1 MSPNSNKQHAN
12 RNAQVTQSHIN
23 KAWIRRHGI
32 EGIVIAFVLL
42 MSLSVFGCGRRTV
55 NPNDKD
61 VLTAYALG
69 KDAYDFDYDI
79 NTFRLKYGG
88 KNLKVKGTVFEKMSG
103 ELSIHSQG
111 FAVYCHPSDFSDYE
125 PYDEGDRVI
134 IEGYGTAKNNAIS
147 FDLHLNRCKVHPI
160 KYETPELTINISDL
174 SKIQADNLRQFEN
187 KYMGRYLKIRGSVYE
202 MKILP
207 NGAYAI
213 LKNDDGYLLKCS
225 IDKSIAH
232 NYSAGDSVEVE
243 GEIVLMDESRA
254 TIYGC
259 KINKS
264 NSQPMQQAT
273 DVQKNIDH
281 PIQSATD
288 VQKVTDQPVDNDLTQ
303 MIEKQRAELK
313 RKNLYVWDD
322 DFVPNAKVDEQVV
335 PFLAASNYIM
345 KVVDKSIYDSKDN
358 KVGFQQLCESLF
370 FWYPECYYLS
380 LKLLA
385 VFDASSKRGPM
396 FGELAQSLTTGVM
409 TCSHVLKFSKEN
421 GLEQVEKERLH
432 DIKNM
437 FCALVN
443 PFDSTTDTQSDS
455 NIQKDS
461 NKGKRCNVQ
470 TISNEKRIPKW
481 SIEIID
487 SSIVASMLKDAEKSH
502 LPFLKINASDD
513 LEQKLVAYINK
524 NPTRINPNSQEAF
537 TCRIGNDNKTA
548 SGIGVQHVLCDDSD
562 VSVSFLNLVSP
573 VDKKARIYKVKTFDH
588 LFEDSPVVEKIEE
601 SVINGERGVYVA
613 VKYEDFSDGT
623 GTEYIETNFV
633 NYLFLGDKLRYLT
646 DWNAFHIEEHH
657 HYDDDGALEYSCNA
671 KATVLRL
678 EGSEAKYREHS
689 FSIQ

>member
-32 EGIVIAFVLL
+32 EGLVIAFVLL
-42 MSLSVFGCGRRTV
+42 MSLSVLGCGRRTV

-125 PYDEGDRVI
+125 PYNEGDRVI

-160 KYETPELTINISDL
+160 KYETSELTINISDL

-232 NYSAGDSVEVE
+232 NYSTGDSVEVE

-273 DVQKNIDH
+273 ER
-281 PIQSATD
+281 PTQSATD
-288 VQKVTDQPVDNDLTQ
+288 VQKITDQPVDNAPTQ
-303 MIEKQRAELK
+303 MIEKQKAELK
-313 RKNLYVWDD
+313 RENLYDLND
-322 DFVPNAKVDEQVV
+322 GFVPNAKVEEQV
-335 PFLAASNYIM
+335 AIN
-345 KVVDKSIYDSKDN
+345 
-358 KVGFQQLCESLF
+358 
-370 FWYPECYYLS
+370 
-380 LKLLA
+380 
-385 VFDASSKRGPM
+385 
-396 FGELAQSLTTGVM
+396 
-409 TCSHVLKFSKEN
+409 
-421 GLEQVEKERLH
+421 
-432 DIKNM
+432 
-437 FCALVN
+437 
-443 PFDSTTDTQSDS
+443 
-455 NIQKDS
+455 QKDS

-537 TCRIGNDNKTA
+537 TCRIGNNNKTA

-623 GTEYIETNFV
+623 GTEYIETDFV

>member
-23 KAWIRRHGI
+23 KAWIRRHSI
-32 EGIVIAFVLL
+32 EGLVIAFVLL

-125 PYDEGDRVI
+125 PYNEGDRVI

-160 KYETPELTINISDL
+160 KYETPELIINMSDL
-174 SKIQADNLRQFEN
+174 SKIQADNLKQFEN
-187 KYMGRYLKIRGSVYE
+187 KYMGKYLKIRGRVYE
-202 MKILP
+202 MEIFP

-273 DVQKNIDH
+273 ER
-281 PIQSATD
+281 PTQSATD
-288 VQKVTDQPVDNDLTQ
+288 VQKITDQPVDNAPTQ
-303 MIEKQRAELK
+303 MIEKQKAELK
-313 RKNLYVWDD
+313 RENLYDLND
-322 DFVPNAKVDEQVV
+322 GFVPNAKVEEQV
-335 PFLAASNYIM
+335 AIN
-345 KVVDKSIYDSKDN
+345 
-358 KVGFQQLCESLF
+358 
-370 FWYPECYYLS
+370 
-380 LKLLA
+380 
-385 VFDASSKRGPM
+385 
-396 FGELAQSLTTGVM
+396 
-409 TCSHVLKFSKEN
+409 
-421 GLEQVEKERLH
+421 
-432 DIKNM
+432 
-437 FCALVN
+437 
-443 PFDSTTDTQSDS
+443 
-455 NIQKDS
+455 QKDS

-481 SIEIID
+481 NIEIVD
-487 SSIVASMLKDAEKSH
+487 PSIVASMLKDAEKTH

-623 GTEYIETNFV
+623 GTEYIETDFV

>member
-32 EGIVIAFVLL
+32 EGLVIAFVLL

-125 PYDEGDRVI
+125 PYNEGDRVI

-160 KYETPELTINISDL
+160 KYETPELIINMSDL
-174 SKIQADNLRQFEN
+174 SKIQADNLKQFEN
-187 KYMGRYLKIRGSVYE
+187 KYMGKYLKIRGRVYE

-273 DVQKNIDH
+273 ER
-281 PIQSATD
+281 PTQSATD
-288 VQKVTDQPVDNDLTQ
+288 VQKITDQPVDNAPTQ
-303 MIEKQRAELK
+303 MIEKQKAELK
-313 RKNLYVWDD
+313 RENLYDLND
-322 DFVPNAKVDEQVV
+322 GFVPNAKVEEQV
-335 PFLAASNYIM
+335 AIN
-345 KVVDKSIYDSKDN
+345 
-358 KVGFQQLCESLF
+358 
-370 FWYPECYYLS
+370 
-380 LKLLA
+380 
-385 VFDASSKRGPM
+385 
-396 FGELAQSLTTGVM
+396 
-409 TCSHVLKFSKEN
+409 
-421 GLEQVEKERLH
+421 
-432 DIKNM
+432 
-437 FCALVN
+437 
-443 PFDSTTDTQSDS
+443 
-455 NIQKDS
+455 QKDS

-623 GTEYIETNFV
+623 GTEYIETDFV

>member
-1 MSPNSNKQHAN
+1 MSPNSNKLHAN
-12 RNAQVTQSHIN
+12 RSAQVTQSHIN

-32 EGIVIAFVLL
+32 EGLVIAFVLL

-61 VLTAYALG
+61 VLTAYSIG
-69 KDAYDFDYDI
+69 KDAEDLHYDI
-79 NTFRLKYGG
+79 NKFELKYGG
-88 KNLKVKGTVFEKMSG
+88 KKMKVKGTVALKESG
-103 ELSIHSQG
+103 ELWIYSNWFHVSCRPRDLSQY
-111 FAVYCHPSDFSDYE
+111 VT
-125 PYDEGDRVI
+125 YDRGDRVI
-134 IEGYGTAKNNAIS
+134 FEGYGHAVDDFVFFK
-147 FDLHLNRCKVHPI
+147 LHFNMCQVHPI
-160 KYETPELTINISDL
+160 KYETPELIISISDL
-174 SKIQADNLRQFEN
+174 SKIQSHNLEQFRN
-187 KYMGRYLKIRGSVYE
+187 KYMGKYLRIRGSVYE
-202 MKILP
+202 MEIFP
-207 NGAYAI
+207 NGADAI

-232 NYSAGDSVEVE
+232 NYSAGDYVEVE
-243 GEIVLMDESRA
+243 GEIVSMDENNARLGS
-254 TIYGC
+254 C

-264 NSQPMQQAT
+264 NPQSMQQAT
-273 DVQKNIDH
+273 DR
-281 PIQSATD
+281 PIQQATD
-288 VQKVTDQPVDNDLTQ
+288 VQKVTDQPVDNAPTQ
-303 MIEKQRAELK
+303 MIEKQKAELK
-313 RKNLYVWDD
+313 RENLDDLND
-322 DFVPNAKVDEQVV
+322 DFVPNAKEEEQV
-335 PFLAASNYIM
+335 AIN
-345 KVVDKSIYDSKDN
+345 
-358 KVGFQQLCESLF
+358 
-370 FWYPECYYLS
+370 
-380 LKLLA
+380 
-385 VFDASSKRGPM
+385 
-396 FGELAQSLTTGVM
+396 
-409 TCSHVLKFSKEN
+409 
-421 GLEQVEKERLH
+421 
-432 DIKNM
+432 
-437 FCALVN
+437 
-443 PFDSTTDTQSDS
+443 
-455 NIQKDS
+455 QKDS

-481 SIEIID
+481 NIEIVD
-487 SSIVASMLKDAEKSH
+487 PSIVASMLKDAEKTH

-524 NPTRINPNSQEAF
+524 NPTRLNPNSQEAF

-623 GTEYIETNFV
+623 GTEYIETDFV

>member
-1 MSPNSNKQHAN
+1 MVLSMKERKDCFMSPNSNKQHAN

-32 EGIVIAFVLL
+32 EGLVIAFVLL
-42 MSLSVFGCGRRTV
+42 MSLSVLGCGRRTV

-125 PYDEGDRVI
+125 PYNDGDRVI

-232 NYSAGDSVEVE
+232 NYSTGDSVEVE

-273 DVQKNIDH
+273 ER
-281 PIQSATD
+281 PTQSATD
-288 VQKVTDQPVDNDLTQ
+288 VQKITDQPVDNAPTQ
-303 MIEKQRAELK
+303 MIEKQKAELK
-313 RKNLYVWDD
+313 RENLYDLND
-322 DFVPNAKVDEQVV
+322 GFVPNAKVEEQV
-335 PFLAASNYIM
+335 AIN
-345 KVVDKSIYDSKDN
+345 
-358 KVGFQQLCESLF
+358 
-370 FWYPECYYLS
+370 
-380 LKLLA
+380 
-385 VFDASSKRGPM
+385 
-396 FGELAQSLTTGVM
+396 
-409 TCSHVLKFSKEN
+409 
-421 GLEQVEKERLH
+421 
-432 DIKNM
+432 
-437 FCALVN
+437 
-443 PFDSTTDTQSDS
+443 
-455 NIQKDS
+455 QKDS

-623 GTEYIETNFV
+623 GTEYIETDFV

>member
-32 EGIVIAFVLL
+32 EGLVIAFVLL

-125 PYDEGDRVI
+125 PYNEGDRVI

-232 NYSAGDSVEVE
+232 NYSTGDSVEVE

-273 DVQKNIDH
+273 ER
-281 PIQSATD
+281 PTQSATD
-288 VQKVTDQPVDNDLTQ
+288 VQKITDQPVDNAPTQ
-303 MIEKQRAELK
+303 MIEKQKAELK
-313 RKNLYVWDD
+313 REKLYDLND
-322 DFVPNAKVDEQVV
+322 GFVPNAKVEEQV
-335 PFLAASNYIM
+335 AIN
-345 KVVDKSIYDSKDN
+345 
-358 KVGFQQLCESLF
+358 
-370 FWYPECYYLS
+370 
-380 LKLLA
+380 
-385 VFDASSKRGPM
+385 
-396 FGELAQSLTTGVM
+396 
-409 TCSHVLKFSKEN
+409 
-421 GLEQVEKERLH
+421 
-432 DIKNM
+432 
-437 FCALVN
+437 
-443 PFDSTTDTQSDS
+443 
-455 NIQKDS
+455 QKDS

-623 GTEYIETNFV
+623 GTEYIETDFV

>member
-32 EGIVIAFVLL
+32 EGLVIAFVLL
-42 MSLSVFGCGRRTV
+42 MSLSVLGCGRRTV

-125 PYDEGDRVI
+125 PYNEGDRVI

-273 DVQKNIDH
+273 ER
-281 PIQSATD
+281 PTQSATD
-288 VQKVTDQPVDNDLTQ
+288 VQKITDQPVDNAPTQ
-303 MIEKQRAELK
+303 MIEKQKTELK
-313 RKNLYVWDD
+313 RENLYVWDD
-322 DFVPNAKVDEQVV
+322 DFVPNAKVEEQV
-335 PFLAASNYIM
+335 AN
-345 KVVDKSIYDSKDN
+345 N
-358 KVGFQQLCESLF
+358 
-370 FWYPECYYLS
+370 
-380 LKLLA
+380 
-385 VFDASSKRGPM
+385 
-396 FGELAQSLTTGVM
+396 
-409 TCSHVLKFSKEN
+409 
-421 GLEQVEKERLH
+421 
-432 DIKNM
+432 
-437 FCALVN
+437 
-443 PFDSTTDTQSDS
+443 
-455 NIQKDS
+455 QKDS

-623 GTEYIETNFV
+623 GTEYIETDFV

>member
-1 MSPNSNKQHAN
+1 MSPTSNKQHAN

-32 EGIVIAFVLL
+32 EGLVIAFVLL
-42 MSLSVFGCGRRTV
+42 MSLSVLGCGRRTV

-125 PYDEGDRVI
+125 PYNEGDRVI

-187 KYMGRYLKIRGSVYE
+187 KYMGKYLTIRGSVYE
-202 MKILP
+202 MEIFP

-273 DVQKNIDH
+273 ER
-281 PIQSATD
+281 PTQSATD
-288 VQKVTDQPVDNDLTQ
+288 VQKITDQPVDNAPTQ
-303 MIEKQRAELK
+303 MIEKQKAELK
-313 RKNLYVWDD
+313 RENLYDLND
-322 DFVPNAKVDEQVV
+322 GFVPNAKVEEQV
-335 PFLAASNYIM
+335 AIN
-345 KVVDKSIYDSKDN
+345 
-358 KVGFQQLCESLF
+358 
-370 FWYPECYYLS
+370 
-380 LKLLA
+380 
-385 VFDASSKRGPM
+385 
-396 FGELAQSLTTGVM
+396 
-409 TCSHVLKFSKEN
+409 
-421 GLEQVEKERLH
+421 
-432 DIKNM
+432 
-437 FCALVN
+437 
-443 PFDSTTDTQSDS
+443 
-455 NIQKDS
+455 QKDS

-481 SIEIID
+481 NIEIVD
-487 SSIVASMLKDAEKSH
+487 PSIVASMLKDAEKTH

-524 NPTRINPNSQEAF
+524 NPTRLNPNSQEAF

-623 GTEYIETNFV
+623 GTEYIETDFV

>member
-32 EGIVIAFVLL
+32 EGLVIAFVLL

-125 PYDEGDRVI
+125 PYNEGDRVI

-232 NYSAGDSVEVE
+232 NYSTGDSVEVE

-273 DVQKNIDH
+273 ER
-281 PIQSATD
+281 PTQSATD
-288 VQKVTDQPVDNDLTQ
+288 VQKITDQPVDNAPTQ
-303 MIEKQRAELK
+303 MIEKQKAELK
-313 RKNLYVWDD
+313 RENLYDLND
-322 DFVPNAKVDEQVV
+322 GFVPNAKVEEQV
-335 PFLAASNYIM
+335 AN
-345 KVVDKSIYDSKDN
+345 N
-358 KVGFQQLCESLF
+358 
-370 FWYPECYYLS
+370 
-380 LKLLA
+380 
-385 VFDASSKRGPM
+385 
-396 FGELAQSLTTGVM
+396 
-409 TCSHVLKFSKEN
+409 
-421 GLEQVEKERLH
+421 
-432 DIKNM
+432 
-437 FCALVN
+437 
-443 PFDSTTDTQSDS
+443 
-455 NIQKDS
+455 QKDS

-623 GTEYIETNFV
+623 GTEYIETDFV

>member
-32 EGIVIAFVLL
+32 EGLVIAFVLL
-42 MSLSVFGCGRRTV
+42 MSLSVLGCGRRTV

-125 PYDEGDRVI
+125 PYNEGDRVI

-202 MKILP
+202 MEIFP

-273 DVQKNIDH
+273 ER
-281 PIQSATD
+281 PTQSATD
-288 VQKVTDQPVDNDLTQ
+288 VQKITDQPVDNAPTQ
-303 MIEKQRAELK
+303 MIEKQKAELK
-313 RKNLYVWDD
+313 RENLYDLND
-322 DFVPNAKVDEQVV
+322 GFVPNAKVEEQV
-335 PFLAASNYIM
+335 AN
-345 KVVDKSIYDSKDN
+345 N
-358 KVGFQQLCESLF
+358 
-370 FWYPECYYLS
+370 
-380 LKLLA
+380 
-385 VFDASSKRGPM
+385 
-396 FGELAQSLTTGVM
+396 
-409 TCSHVLKFSKEN
+409 
-421 GLEQVEKERLH
+421 
-432 DIKNM
+432 
-437 FCALVN
+437 
-443 PFDSTTDTQSDS
+443 
-455 NIQKDS
+455 QKDS

-487 SSIVASMLKDAEKSH
+487 SSIVASMLKDAEKTH

-623 GTEYIETNFV
+623 GTEYIETDFV

>member
-1 MSPNSNKQHAN
+1 MVLSMKERKDCFMSPNSNKQHAN

-32 EGIVIAFVLL
+32 EGLVIAFVLL
-42 MSLSVFGCGRRTV
+42 MSLSVLGCGRRTV

-69 KDAYDFDYDI
+69 KDAYDFDYGI

-125 PYDEGDRVI
+125 PYNEGDRVI

-273 DVQKNIDH
+273 ER
-281 PIQSATD
+281 PTQSATD
-288 VQKVTDQPVDNDLTQ
+288 VQKITDQPVDNAPTQ
-303 MIEKQRAELK
+303 MIEKQKAELK
-313 RKNLYVWDD
+313 RENLYDLND
-322 DFVPNAKVDEQVV
+322 GFVPNAKVEEQV
-335 PFLAASNYIM
+335 AIN
-345 KVVDKSIYDSKDN
+345 
-358 KVGFQQLCESLF
+358 
-370 FWYPECYYLS
+370 
-380 LKLLA
+380 
-385 VFDASSKRGPM
+385 
-396 FGELAQSLTTGVM
+396 
-409 TCSHVLKFSKEN
+409 
-421 GLEQVEKERLH
+421 
-432 DIKNM
+432 
-437 FCALVN
+437 
-443 PFDSTTDTQSDS
+443 
-455 NIQKDS
+455 QKDS

-623 GTEYIETNFV
+623 GTEYIETDFV

>member
-32 EGIVIAFVLL
+32 EGLVIAFVLL
-42 MSLSVFGCGRRTV
+42 MSLSVLGCGRRTV

-125 PYDEGDRVI
+125 PYNEGDRVI

-232 NYSAGDSVEVE
+232 NYSTGDSVEVE

-273 DVQKNIDH
+273 ER
-281 PIQSATD
+281 PTQSATD
-288 VQKVTDQPVDNDLTQ
+288 VQKITDQPVDNAPTQ
-303 MIEKQRAELK
+303 MIEKQKAELK
-313 RKNLYVWDD
+313 RENLYDLND
-322 DFVPNAKVDEQVV
+322 GFVPNAKVEEQV
-335 PFLAASNYIM
+335 AIN
-345 KVVDKSIYDSKDN
+345 
-358 KVGFQQLCESLF
+358 
-370 FWYPECYYLS
+370 
-380 LKLLA
+380 
-385 VFDASSKRGPM
+385 
-396 FGELAQSLTTGVM
+396 
-409 TCSHVLKFSKEN
+409 
-421 GLEQVEKERLH
+421 
-432 DIKNM
+432 
-437 FCALVN
+437 
-443 PFDSTTDTQSDS
+443 
-455 NIQKDS
+455 QKDS

>member
-125 PYDEGDRVI
+125 PYNEGDRVI

-243 GEIVLMDESRA
+243 GEIVIMDESRA

-273 DVQKNIDH
+273 ER
-281 PIQSATD
+281 PTQSATD
-288 VQKVTDQPVDNDLTQ
+288 VQKITDQPVDNAPTQ
-303 MIEKQRAELK
+303 MIEKQKAELK
-313 RKNLYVWDD
+313 RENLYDLND
-322 DFVPNAKVDEQVV
+322 GFVPNAKVEEQV
-335 PFLAASNYIM
+335 AIN
-345 KVVDKSIYDSKDN
+345 
-358 KVGFQQLCESLF
+358 
-370 FWYPECYYLS
+370 
-380 LKLLA
+380 
-385 VFDASSKRGPM
+385 
-396 FGELAQSLTTGVM
+396 
-409 TCSHVLKFSKEN
+409 
-421 GLEQVEKERLH
+421 
-432 DIKNM
+432 
-437 FCALVN
+437 
-443 PFDSTTDTQSDS
+443 
-455 NIQKDS
+455 QKDS

-513 LEQKLVAYINK
+513 LEQKIVAYINK

-623 GTEYIETNFV
+623 GTEYIETDFV

>member
-1 MSPNSNKQHAN
+1 MSPTSNKQHAN

-32 EGIVIAFVLL
+32 EGLVIAFVLL

-125 PYDEGDRVI
+125 PYNEGDRVI

-273 DVQKNIDH
+273 ER
-281 PIQSATD
+281 PTQSATD
-288 VQKVTDQPVDNDLTQ
+288 VQKITDQPVDNAPTQ
-303 MIEKQRAELK
+303 MIEKQKAELK
-313 RKNLYVWDD
+313 RENLYDLND
-322 DFVPNAKVDEQVV
+322 GFVPNAKVEEQV
-335 PFLAASNYIM
+335 AIN
-345 KVVDKSIYDSKDN
+345 
-358 KVGFQQLCESLF
+358 
-370 FWYPECYYLS
+370 
-380 LKLLA
+380 
-385 VFDASSKRGPM
+385 
-396 FGELAQSLTTGVM
+396 
-409 TCSHVLKFSKEN
+409 
-421 GLEQVEKERLH
+421 
-432 DIKNM
+432 
-437 FCALVN
+437 
-443 PFDSTTDTQSDS
+443 
-455 NIQKDS
+455 QKDS

-623 GTEYIETNFV
+623 GTEYIETDFV

>member
-32 EGIVIAFVLL
+32 EGLVIAFVLL
-42 MSLSVFGCGRRTV
+42 ISLSVFGCGRRTV

-125 PYDEGDRVI
+125 PYNEGDRVI

-273 DVQKNIDH
+273 ER
-281 PIQSATD
+281 PTQSATD
-288 VQKVTDQPVDNDLTQ
+288 VQKITDQPVDNAPTQ
-303 MIEKQRAELK
+303 MIEKQKAELK
-313 RKNLYVWDD
+313 RENLYDLND
-322 DFVPNAKVDEQVV
+322 GFVPNAKVEEQV
-335 PFLAASNYIM
+335 AN
-345 KVVDKSIYDSKDN
+345 N
-358 KVGFQQLCESLF
+358 
-370 FWYPECYYLS
+370 
-380 LKLLA
+380 
-385 VFDASSKRGPM
+385 
-396 FGELAQSLTTGVM
+396 
-409 TCSHVLKFSKEN
+409 
-421 GLEQVEKERLH
+421 
-432 DIKNM
+432 
-437 FCALVN
+437 
-443 PFDSTTDTQSDS
+443 
-455 NIQKDS
+455 QKDS

-623 GTEYIETNFV
+623 GTEYIETDFV

-657 HYDDDGALEYSCNA
+657 HYDDDGVLEYSCNT

>member
-32 EGIVIAFVLL
+32 EGLVIAFVLL
-42 MSLSVFGCGRRTV
+42 MSLSVLGCGRRTV

-125 PYDEGDRVI
+125 PYNEGNRVI
-134 IEGYGTAKNNAIS
+134 FEGYGTAKNNAIS

-273 DVQKNIDH
+273 ER
-281 PIQSATD
+281 PTQSATD
-288 VQKVTDQPVDNDLTQ
+288 VQKITDQPVDNAPTQ
-303 MIEKQRAELK
+303 MIEKQKAELK
-313 RKNLYVWDD
+313 REKLYDLND
-322 DFVPNAKVDEQVV
+322 GFVPNAKVEEQV
-335 PFLAASNYIM
+335 AIN
-345 KVVDKSIYDSKDN
+345 
-358 KVGFQQLCESLF
+358 
-370 FWYPECYYLS
+370 
-380 LKLLA
+380 
-385 VFDASSKRGPM
+385 
-396 FGELAQSLTTGVM
+396 
-409 TCSHVLKFSKEN
+409 
-421 GLEQVEKERLH
+421 
-432 DIKNM
+432 
-437 FCALVN
+437 
-443 PFDSTTDTQSDS
+443 
-455 NIQKDS
+455 QKDS

>member
-1 MSPNSNKQHAN
+1 MSPNSNKLHAN
-12 RNAQVTQSHIN
+12 CNAQVTQSHIN

-32 EGIVIAFVLL
+32 EGLVIAFVLL
-42 MSLSVFGCGRRTV
+42 MSLSVLGCGRRTV
-55 NPNDKD
+55 NPNDKE

-125 PYDEGDRVI
+125 PYNEGDRVI

-232 NYSAGDSVEVE
+232 NYSTGDSVEVE

-273 DVQKNIDH
+273 ER
-281 PIQSATD
+281 PTQSATD
-288 VQKVTDQPVDNDLTQ
+288 VQKITDQPVDNAPTQ
-303 MIEKQRAELK
+303 MIEKQKAELK
-313 RKNLYVWDD
+313 RENLYDLND
-322 DFVPNAKVDEQVV
+322 GFVPNAKVEEQV
-335 PFLAASNYIM
+335 AN
-345 KVVDKSIYDSKDN
+345 N
-358 KVGFQQLCESLF
+358 
-370 FWYPECYYLS
+370 
-380 LKLLA
+380 
-385 VFDASSKRGPM
+385 
-396 FGELAQSLTTGVM
+396 
-409 TCSHVLKFSKEN
+409 
-421 GLEQVEKERLH
+421 
-432 DIKNM
+432 
-437 FCALVN
+437 
-443 PFDSTTDTQSDS
+443 
-455 NIQKDS
+455 QKDS

-623 GTEYIETNFV
+623 GTEYIETDFV

>member
-1 MSPNSNKQHAN
+1 MVLSMKERKDCFMSPNSNKQHAN

-32 EGIVIAFVLL
+32 EGLVIAFVLL
-42 MSLSVFGCGRRTV
+42 MSLSVLGCGRRTV

-125 PYDEGDRVI
+125 PYNEGDRVI

-273 DVQKNIDH
+273 ER
-281 PIQSATD
+281 PTQSATD
-288 VQKVTDQPVDNDLTQ
+288 VQKITDQPVDNAPTQ
-303 MIEKQRAELK
+303 MIEKQKAELK
-313 RKNLYVWDD
+313 RENLYDLND
-322 DFVPNAKVDEQVV
+322 GFVPNAKVEEQV
-335 PFLAASNYIM
+335 AIN
-345 KVVDKSIYDSKDN
+345 
-358 KVGFQQLCESLF
+358 
-370 FWYPECYYLS
+370 
-380 LKLLA
+380 
-385 VFDASSKRGPM
+385 
-396 FGELAQSLTTGVM
+396 
-409 TCSHVLKFSKEN
+409 
-421 GLEQVEKERLH
+421 
-432 DIKNM
+432 
-437 FCALVN
+437 
-443 PFDSTTDTQSDS
+443 
-455 NIQKDS
+455 QKDS

-623 GTEYIETNFV
+623 GTEYIETDFV

>member
-1 MSPNSNKQHAN
+1 MSPTSNKQHAN
-12 RNAQVTQSHIN
+12 RSAQVTQSHIN

-32 EGIVIAFVLL
+32 EGLVIAFVLL
-42 MSLSVFGCGRRTV
+42 MSLSVLGCGRRTV

-125 PYDEGDRVI
+125 PYNEGDRVI

-232 NYSAGDSVEVE
+232 NYSTGDSVEVE

-273 DVQKNIDH
+273 ER
-281 PIQSATD
+281 PTQSATD
-288 VQKVTDQPVDNDLTQ
+288 VQKITDQPVDNAPTQ
-303 MIEKQRAELK
+303 MIEKQKAELK
-313 RKNLYVWDD
+313 RENLYDLND
-322 DFVPNAKVDEQVV
+322 GFVPNAKVEEQV
-335 PFLAASNYIM
+335 AIN
-345 KVVDKSIYDSKDN
+345 
-358 KVGFQQLCESLF
+358 
-370 FWYPECYYLS
+370 
-380 LKLLA
+380 
-385 VFDASSKRGPM
+385 
-396 FGELAQSLTTGVM
+396 
-409 TCSHVLKFSKEN
+409 
-421 GLEQVEKERLH
+421 
-432 DIKNM
+432 
-437 FCALVN
+437 
-443 PFDSTTDTQSDS
+443 
-455 NIQKDS
+455 QKDS

-623 GTEYIETNFV
+623 GTEYIETDFV

>member
-32 EGIVIAFVLL
+32 EGLVIAFVLL
-42 MSLSVFGCGRRTV
+42 MSLSVLGCGRRTV

-125 PYDEGDRVI
+125 PYNEGDRVI

-273 DVQKNIDH
+273 ER
-281 PIQSATD
+281 PTQSATD
-288 VQKVTDQPVDNDLTQ
+288 VQKITDQPVDNAPTQ
-303 MIEKQRAELK
+303 MIEKQKTELK
-313 RKNLYVWDD
+313 REKLYDLND
-322 DFVPNAKVDEQVV
+322 GFVPNAKVEEQV
-335 PFLAASNYIM
+335 AIN
-345 KVVDKSIYDSKDN
+345 
-358 KVGFQQLCESLF
+358 
-370 FWYPECYYLS
+370 
-380 LKLLA
+380 
-385 VFDASSKRGPM
+385 
-396 FGELAQSLTTGVM
+396 
-409 TCSHVLKFSKEN
+409 
-421 GLEQVEKERLH
+421 
-432 DIKNM
+432 
-437 FCALVN
+437 
-443 PFDSTTDTQSDS
+443 
-455 NIQKDS
+455 QKDS

-601 SVINGERGVYVA
+601 SVINGARGVYVA

-623 GTEYIETNFV
+623 GTEYIETDFV

>member
-32 EGIVIAFVLL
+32 EGLVIAFVLL

-125 PYDEGDRVI
+125 PYNEGDRVI

-160 KYETPELTINISDL
+160 KYETPELIINMSDL

-202 MKILP
+202 MEIFP

-273 DVQKNIDH
+273 ER
-281 PIQSATD
+281 PTQSATD
-288 VQKVTDQPVDNDLTQ
+288 VQKITDQPVDNAPTQ
-303 MIEKQRAELK
+303 MIEKQKAELK
-313 RKNLYVWDD
+313 RENLYDLND
-322 DFVPNAKVDEQVV
+322 GFVPNAKVEEQV
-335 PFLAASNYIM
+335 AIN
-345 KVVDKSIYDSKDN
+345 
-358 KVGFQQLCESLF
+358 
-370 FWYPECYYLS
+370 
-380 LKLLA
+380 
-385 VFDASSKRGPM
+385 
-396 FGELAQSLTTGVM
+396 
-409 TCSHVLKFSKEN
+409 
-421 GLEQVEKERLH
+421 
-432 DIKNM
+432 
-437 FCALVN
+437 
-443 PFDSTTDTQSDS
+443 
-455 NIQKDS
+455 QKDS

-623 GTEYIETNFV
+623 GTEYIETDFV

>member
-32 EGIVIAFVLL
+32 EGLVIAFVLL

-125 PYDEGDRVI
+125 PYNEGNRVI

-232 NYSAGDSVEVE
+232 NYSTGDSVEVE

-273 DVQKNIDH
+273 ER
-281 PIQSATD
+281 PTQSATD
-288 VQKVTDQPVDNDLTQ
+288 VQKITDQPVDNAPTQ
-303 MIEKQRAELK
+303 MIEKQKAELK
-313 RKNLYVWDD
+313 RENLYDLND
-322 DFVPNAKVDEQVV
+322 GFVPNAKVEEQV
-335 PFLAASNYIM
+335 AIN
-345 KVVDKSIYDSKDN
+345 
-358 KVGFQQLCESLF
+358 
-370 FWYPECYYLS
+370 
-380 LKLLA
+380 
-385 VFDASSKRGPM
+385 
-396 FGELAQSLTTGVM
+396 
-409 TCSHVLKFSKEN
+409 
-421 GLEQVEKERLH
+421 
-432 DIKNM
+432 
-437 FCALVN
+437 
-443 PFDSTTDTQSDS
+443 
-455 NIQKDS
+455 QKDS

-524 NPTRINPNSQEAF
+524 NPTRLNPNSQEAF

-623 GTEYIETNFV
+623 GTEYIETDFV

>member
-1 MSPNSNKQHAN
+1 MVLSMKERKDCFMSPNSNKQHAN

-32 EGIVIAFVLL
+32 EGLVIAFVLL
-42 MSLSVFGCGRRTV
+42 MSLSVLGCGRRTV

-125 PYDEGDRVI
+125 PYNDGDRVI

-273 DVQKNIDH
+273 ER
-281 PIQSATD
+281 PTQSATD
-288 VQKVTDQPVDNDLTQ
+288 VQKITDQPVDNAPTQ
-303 MIEKQRAELK
+303 MIEKQKTELK
-313 RKNLYVWDD
+313 RENLYDLND
-322 DFVPNAKVDEQVV
+322 GFVPNAKVEEQV
-335 PFLAASNYIM
+335 AIN
-345 KVVDKSIYDSKDN
+345 
-358 KVGFQQLCESLF
+358 
-370 FWYPECYYLS
+370 
-380 LKLLA
+380 
-385 VFDASSKRGPM
+385 
-396 FGELAQSLTTGVM
+396 
-409 TCSHVLKFSKEN
+409 
-421 GLEQVEKERLH
+421 
-432 DIKNM
+432 
-437 FCALVN
+437 
-443 PFDSTTDTQSDS
+443 
-455 NIQKDS
+455 QKDS

-623 GTEYIETNFV
+623 GTEYIETDFV

>member
-32 EGIVIAFVLL
+32 EGLVIAFVLL
-42 MSLSVFGCGRRTV
+42 MSLSVLGCGRRTV

-125 PYDEGDRVI
+125 PYNEGDRVI

-254 TIYGC
+254 TIYVC

-273 DVQKNIDH
+273 ER
-281 PIQSATD
+281 PTQSATD
-288 VQKVTDQPVDNDLTQ
+288 VQKITDQPVDNAPTQ
-303 MIEKQRAELK
+303 MIEKQKAELK
-313 RKNLYVWDD
+313 RENLYDLND
-322 DFVPNAKVDEQVV
+322 GFVPNAKVEEQV
-335 PFLAASNYIM
+335 AIN
-345 KVVDKSIYDSKDN
+345 
-358 KVGFQQLCESLF
+358 
-370 FWYPECYYLS
+370 
-380 LKLLA
+380 
-385 VFDASSKRGPM
+385 
-396 FGELAQSLTTGVM
+396 
-409 TCSHVLKFSKEN
+409 
-421 GLEQVEKERLH
+421 
-432 DIKNM
+432 
-437 FCALVN
+437 
-443 PFDSTTDTQSDS
+443 
-455 NIQKDS
+455 QKDS

-623 GTEYIETNFV
+623 GTEYIETDFV

>member
-1 MSPNSNKQHAN
+1 MSPTSNKQHAN
-12 RNAQVTQSHIN
+12 RSAQVTQSHIN

-32 EGIVIAFVLL
+32 EGLVIAFVLL
-42 MSLSVFGCGRRTV
+42 MSLSVLGCGRRTV

-125 PYDEGDRVI
+125 PYNEGDRVI

-202 MKILP
+202 MEIFP

-232 NYSAGDSVEVE
+232 NYSTGDSVEVE

-273 DVQKNIDH
+273 ER
-281 PIQSATD
+281 PTQSATD
-288 VQKVTDQPVDNDLTQ
+288 VQKITDQPVDNAPTQ
-303 MIEKQRAELK
+303 MIEKQKAELK
-313 RKNLYVWDD
+313 RENLYDLND
-322 DFVPNAKVDEQVV
+322 GFVPNAKVEEQV
-335 PFLAASNYIM
+335 AIN
-345 KVVDKSIYDSKDN
+345 
-358 KVGFQQLCESLF
+358 
-370 FWYPECYYLS
+370 
-380 LKLLA
+380 
-385 VFDASSKRGPM
+385 
-396 FGELAQSLTTGVM
+396 
-409 TCSHVLKFSKEN
+409 
-421 GLEQVEKERLH
+421 
-432 DIKNM
+432 
-437 FCALVN
+437 
-443 PFDSTTDTQSDS
+443 
-455 NIQKDS
+455 QKDS

-623 GTEYIETNFV
+623 GTEYIETDFV

>member
-32 EGIVIAFVLL
+32 EGLVIAFVLL
-42 MSLSVFGCGRRTV
+42 MSLSVLVCGRRTV

-125 PYDEGDRVI
+125 PYNEGDRVI

-273 DVQKNIDH
+273 ER
-281 PIQSATD
+281 PTQSATD
-288 VQKVTDQPVDNDLTQ
+288 VQKITDQPVDNAPTQ
-303 MIEKQRAELK
+303 MIEKQKAELK
-313 RKNLYVWDD
+313 REKLYDLND
-322 DFVPNAKVDEQVV
+322 GFVPNAKVEEQV
-335 PFLAASNYIM
+335 AIN
-345 KVVDKSIYDSKDN
+345 
-358 KVGFQQLCESLF
+358 
-370 FWYPECYYLS
+370 
-380 LKLLA
+380 
-385 VFDASSKRGPM
+385 
-396 FGELAQSLTTGVM
+396 
-409 TCSHVLKFSKEN
+409 
-421 GLEQVEKERLH
+421 
-432 DIKNM
+432 
-437 FCALVN
+437 
-443 PFDSTTDTQSDS
+443 
-455 NIQKDS
+455 QKDS

-623 GTEYIETNFV
+623 GTEYIETDFV

>member
-32 EGIVIAFVLL
+32 EGLVIAFVLL
-42 MSLSVFGCGRRTV
+42 MSLSVLGCGRRTV

-61 VLTAYALG
+61 VLTAYSIG
-69 KDAYDFDYDI
+69 KDAEDLHYDI
-79 NTFRLKYGG
+79 NKFELKYGG
-88 KNLKVKGTVFEKMSG
+88 KKMKVKGTVALKESG
-103 ELSIHSQG
+103 ELWIYSNWFHVSCRPRDLSQY
-111 FAVYCHPSDFSDYE
+111 VT
-125 PYDEGDRVI
+125 YDRGDRVI
-134 IEGYGTAKNNAIS
+134 FEGYGHAVDDFVFFK
-147 FDLHLNRCKVHPI
+147 LHFNMCQVHPI
-160 KYETPELTINISDL
+160 KYETPELIISISDL
-174 SKIQADNLRQFEN
+174 SKTQSHNLEQFRN
-187 KYMGRYLKIRGSVYE
+187 KYMGKYLRIHGSVYE
-202 MKILP
+202 MNP
-207 NGAYAI
+207 DTGETI
-213 LKNDDGYLLKCS
+213 LKNDDGYRLEGYC
-225 IDKSIAH
+225 KSIA
-232 NYSAGDSVEVE
+232 NSFSVGDYVEVE
-243 GEIVLMDESRA
+243 GEIVSMDENNARLGS
-254 TIYGC
+254 C
-259 KINKS
+259 KINKG

-273 DVQKNIDH
+273 ER
-281 PIQSATD
+281 PTQSATD
-288 VQKVTDQPVDNDLTQ
+288 VQKITDQPVDNAPTQ
-303 MIEKQRAELK
+303 MIEKQKAELK
-313 RKNLYVWDD
+313 RKNLYDLND
-322 DFVPNAKVDEQVV
+322 GFVPNAKVEEQV
-335 PFLAASNYIM
+335 AN
-345 KVVDKSIYDSKDN
+345 N
-358 KVGFQQLCESLF
+358 
-370 FWYPECYYLS
+370 
-380 LKLLA
+380 
-385 VFDASSKRGPM
+385 
-396 FGELAQSLTTGVM
+396 
-409 TCSHVLKFSKEN
+409 
-421 GLEQVEKERLH
+421 
-432 DIKNM
+432 
-437 FCALVN
+437 
-443 PFDSTTDTQSDS
+443 
-455 NIQKDS
+455 QKDS

-481 SIEIID
+481 NIEIVD
-487 SSIVASMLKDAEKSH
+487 PSIVASMLKDAEKTH

-524 NPTRINPNSQEAF
+524 NPTRLNPNSQEAF

-623 GTEYIETNFV
+623 GTEYIETDFV

>member
-1 MSPNSNKQHAN
+1 MVLSMKERKNCFMSPNSNKLHAN
-12 RNAQVTQSHIN
+12 CNAQVTQSHIN

-32 EGIVIAFVLL
+32 EGLVIAFVLL
-42 MSLSVFGCGRRTV
+42 MSLSVLGCGRRTV
-55 NPNDKD
+55 NPNDKE

-125 PYDEGDRVI
+125 PYNEGDRVI

-232 NYSAGDSVEVE
+232 NYSTGDSVEVE

-273 DVQKNIDH
+273 DQ

-288 VQKVTDQPVDNDLTQ
+288 VQKVTDQPVDNAPTQ
-303 MIEKQRAELK
+303 MIEKQKAELK
-313 RKNLYVWDD
+313 RENLYDLND
-322 DFVPNAKVDEQVV
+322 GSVPNAKVDEQV
-335 PFLAASNYIM
+335 AIN
-345 KVVDKSIYDSKDN
+345 
-358 KVGFQQLCESLF
+358 
-370 FWYPECYYLS
+370 
-380 LKLLA
+380 
-385 VFDASSKRGPM
+385 
-396 FGELAQSLTTGVM
+396 
-409 TCSHVLKFSKEN
+409 
-421 GLEQVEKERLH
+421 
-432 DIKNM
+432 
-437 FCALVN
+437 
-443 PFDSTTDTQSDS
+443 
-455 NIQKDS
+455 QKDS

-524 NPTRINPNSQEAF
+524 NPTRLNPNSQEAF

-623 GTEYIETNFV
+623 GTEYIETDFV

-678 EGSEAKYREHS
+678 ESTEAKYREHS
-689 FSIQ
+689 FSVQ

>member
-1 MSPNSNKQHAN
+1 MVLSMKERKDCFMSPNSNKQHAN

-32 EGIVIAFVLL
+32 EGLVIAFVLL
-42 MSLSVFGCGRRTV
+42 MSLSVLGCGRRTV

-125 PYDEGDRVI
+125 PYNEGDRVI

-273 DVQKNIDH
+273 ER
-281 PIQSATD
+281 PTQSATD
-288 VQKVTDQPVDNDLTQ
+288 VQKITDQPVDNAPTQ
-303 MIEKQRAELK
+303 MIEKQKTELK
-313 RKNLYVWDD
+313 RENLYDLND
-322 DFVPNAKVDEQVV
+322 GFVPNAKVEEQV
-335 PFLAASNYIM
+335 AIN
-345 KVVDKSIYDSKDN
+345 
-358 KVGFQQLCESLF
+358 
-370 FWYPECYYLS
+370 
-380 LKLLA
+380 
-385 VFDASSKRGPM
+385 
-396 FGELAQSLTTGVM
+396 
-409 TCSHVLKFSKEN
+409 
-421 GLEQVEKERLH
+421 
-432 DIKNM
+432 
-437 FCALVN
+437 
-443 PFDSTTDTQSDS
+443 
-455 NIQKDS
+455 QKDS

-623 GTEYIETNFV
+623 GTEYIETDFV

>member
-1 MSPNSNKQHAN
+1 MKERKDCFMSPNSNKQHAN

-32 EGIVIAFVLL
+32 EGLVIAFVLL
-42 MSLSVFGCGRRTV
+42 MSLSVLGCGRRTV

-125 PYDEGDRVI
+125 PYNEGDRVI

-273 DVQKNIDH
+273 DVQK
-281 PIQSATD
+281 
-288 VQKVTDQPVDNDLTQ
+288 VTDQPVDNAPTQ
-303 MIEKQRAELK
+303 MIEKQKAELK
-313 RKNLYVWDD
+313 RENLYDLND
-322 DFVPNAKVDEQVV
+322 GFVPNAKVEEQV
-335 PFLAASNYIM
+335 AN
-345 KVVDKSIYDSKDN
+345 N
-358 KVGFQQLCESLF
+358 
-370 FWYPECYYLS
+370 
-380 LKLLA
+380 
-385 VFDASSKRGPM
+385 
-396 FGELAQSLTTGVM
+396 
-409 TCSHVLKFSKEN
+409 
-421 GLEQVEKERLH
+421 
-432 DIKNM
+432 
-437 FCALVN
+437 
-443 PFDSTTDTQSDS
+443 
-455 NIQKDS
+455 QKDS

-623 GTEYIETNFV
+623 GTEYIETDFV

>member
-1 MSPNSNKQHAN
+1 MVLSMKERKDCFMSPNSNKQHAN

-32 EGIVIAFVLL
+32 EGLVIAFVLL
-42 MSLSVFGCGRRTV
+42 MSLSVLGCGRRTV

-125 PYDEGDRVI
+125 PYNEGDRVI

-264 NSQPMQQAT
+264 NSQPT
-273 DVQKNIDH
+273 
-281 PIQSATD
+281 QSATD
-288 VQKVTDQPVDNDLTQ
+288 VQKVTDQPVDNAPTQ
-303 MIEKQRAELK
+303 MIEKQKAELK
-313 RKNLYVWDD
+313 RENLYDLND
-322 DFVPNAKVDEQVV
+322 GFVPNAKVEEQV
-335 PFLAASNYIM
+335 AIN
-345 KVVDKSIYDSKDN
+345 
-358 KVGFQQLCESLF
+358 
-370 FWYPECYYLS
+370 
-380 LKLLA
+380 
-385 VFDASSKRGPM
+385 
-396 FGELAQSLTTGVM
+396 
-409 TCSHVLKFSKEN
+409 
-421 GLEQVEKERLH
+421 
-432 DIKNM
+432 
-437 FCALVN
+437 
-443 PFDSTTDTQSDS
+443 
-455 NIQKDS
+455 QKDS

-623 GTEYIETNFV
+623 GTEYIETDFV

>member
-32 EGIVIAFVLL
+32 EGLVIAFVLL
-42 MSLSVFGCGRRTV
+42 MSLSVLGCGRRTV

-125 PYDEGDRVI
+125 PYNEGDRVI

-273 DVQKNIDH
+273 ER
-281 PIQSATD
+281 PTQSATD
-288 VQKVTDQPVDNDLTQ
+288 VQKITDQPVDNAPTQ
-303 MIEKQRAELK
+303 MIEKQKAELK
-313 RKNLYVWDD
+313 RENLYDLND
-322 DFVPNAKVDEQVV
+322 GFVPNAKVEEQV
-335 PFLAASNYIM
+335 AIN
-345 KVVDKSIYDSKDN
+345 
-358 KVGFQQLCESLF
+358 
-370 FWYPECYYLS
+370 
-380 LKLLA
+380 
-385 VFDASSKRGPM
+385 
-396 FGELAQSLTTGVM
+396 
-409 TCSHVLKFSKEN
+409 
-421 GLEQVEKERLH
+421 
-432 DIKNM
+432 
-437 FCALVN
+437 
-443 PFDSTTDTQSDS
+443 
-455 NIQKDS
+455 QKDS

-487 SSIVASMLKDAEKSH
+487 SSIVASMLKDAEKTH

-623 GTEYIETNFV
+623 GTEYIETDFV

>member
-32 EGIVIAFVLL
+32 EGLVIAFVLL

-125 PYDEGDRVI
+125 PYNEGDRVI

-273 DVQKNIDH
+273 ER
-281 PIQSATD
+281 PTQSATD
-288 VQKVTDQPVDNDLTQ
+288 VQKITDQPVDNAPTQ
-303 MIEKQRAELK
+303 MIEKQKAELK
-313 RKNLYVWDD
+313 RENLYDLND
-322 DFVPNAKVDEQVV
+322 GFVPNAKVEEQV
-335 PFLAASNYIM
+335 AIN
-345 KVVDKSIYDSKDN
+345 
-358 KVGFQQLCESLF
+358 
-370 FWYPECYYLS
+370 
-380 LKLLA
+380 
-385 VFDASSKRGPM
+385 
-396 FGELAQSLTTGVM
+396 
-409 TCSHVLKFSKEN
+409 
-421 GLEQVEKERLH
+421 
-432 DIKNM
+432 
-437 FCALVN
+437 
-443 PFDSTTDTQSDS
+443 
-455 NIQKDS
+455 QKDS

-537 TCRIGNDNKTA
+537 TCRIGNNNKTA

-623 GTEYIETNFV
+623 GTEYIETDFV

>member
-23 KAWIRRHGI
+23 KAQIRRHGI
-32 EGIVIAFVLL
+32 EGLVIAFVLL
-42 MSLSVFGCGRRTV
+42 MSLSVLGCGRRTV

-125 PYDEGDRVI
+125 PYNDGDRVI

-232 NYSAGDSVEVE
+232 NYSTGDSVEVE

-273 DVQKNIDH
+273 ER
-281 PIQSATD
+281 PTQSATD
-288 VQKVTDQPVDNDLTQ
+288 VQKITDQPVDNAPTQ
-303 MIEKQRAELK
+303 MIEKQKAELK
-313 RKNLYVWDD
+313 RENLYDLND
-322 DFVPNAKVDEQVV
+322 GFVPNAKVEEQV
-335 PFLAASNYIM
+335 AN
-345 KVVDKSIYDSKDN
+345 N
-358 KVGFQQLCESLF
+358 
-370 FWYPECYYLS
+370 
-380 LKLLA
+380 
-385 VFDASSKRGPM
+385 
-396 FGELAQSLTTGVM
+396 
-409 TCSHVLKFSKEN
+409 
-421 GLEQVEKERLH
+421 
-432 DIKNM
+432 
-437 FCALVN
+437 
-443 PFDSTTDTQSDS
+443 
-455 NIQKDS
+455 QKDS

-537 TCRIGNDNKTA
+537 TCRIGNNNKTA

-623 GTEYIETNFV
+623 GTEYIETDFV

>member
-1 MSPNSNKQHAN
+1 MTDTCGTLNERKDCFMSPNSNKQHAN

-32 EGIVIAFVLL
+32 EGLVIAFVLL

-125 PYDEGDRVI
+125 PYNEGDRVI

-273 DVQKNIDH
+273 ER
-281 PIQSATD
+281 PTQSATD
-288 VQKVTDQPVDNDLTQ
+288 VQKITDQPVDNAPTQ
-303 MIEKQRAELK
+303 MIEKQKAELK
-313 RKNLYVWDD
+313 RENLYDLND
-322 DFVPNAKVDEQVV
+322 GFVPNAKVEEQV
-335 PFLAASNYIM
+335 AIN
-345 KVVDKSIYDSKDN
+345 
-358 KVGFQQLCESLF
+358 
-370 FWYPECYYLS
+370 
-380 LKLLA
+380 
-385 VFDASSKRGPM
+385 
-396 FGELAQSLTTGVM
+396 
-409 TCSHVLKFSKEN
+409 
-421 GLEQVEKERLH
+421 
-432 DIKNM
+432 
-437 FCALVN
+437 
-443 PFDSTTDTQSDS
+443 
-455 NIQKDS
+455 QKDS

-470 TISNEKRIPKW
+470 TISNERRIPKW

-601 SVINGERGVYVA
+601 SVINAERGVYVA

-623 GTEYIETNFV
+623 GTEYIETDFV

>member
-1 MSPNSNKQHAN
+1 MSPNSNKLHAN
-12 RNAQVTQSHIN
+12 CNAQVTQSHIN

-32 EGIVIAFVLL
+32 EGLVIAFVLL
-42 MSLSVFGCGRRTV
+42 MSLSVLGCGRRTV

-125 PYDEGDRVI
+125 PYNEGDRVI

-232 NYSAGDSVEVE
+232 NYSTGDSVEVE

-273 DVQKNIDH
+273 ER

-288 VQKVTDQPVDNDLTQ
+288 VQKVTDQPVDNAPTQ
-303 MIEKQRAELK
+303 MIEKQKAELK
-313 RKNLYVWDD
+313 RENLYDLND
-322 DFVPNAKVDEQVV
+322 GFVPNAKVEEQV
-335 PFLAASNYIM
+335 AN
-345 KVVDKSIYDSKDN
+345 N
-358 KVGFQQLCESLF
+358 
-370 FWYPECYYLS
+370 
-380 LKLLA
+380 
-385 VFDASSKRGPM
+385 
-396 FGELAQSLTTGVM
+396 
-409 TCSHVLKFSKEN
+409 
-421 GLEQVEKERLH
+421 
-432 DIKNM
+432 
-437 FCALVN
+437 
-443 PFDSTTDTQSDS
+443 
-455 NIQKDS
+455 QKDS

-623 GTEYIETNFV
+623 GTEYIETDFV

-678 EGSEAKYREHS
+678 ESTEAKYREHS
-689 FSIQ
+689 FSVQ

>member
-32 EGIVIAFVLL
+32 EGLVIAFVLL
-42 MSLSVFGCGRRTV
+42 MSLSVLGCGRRTV

-125 PYDEGDRVI
+125 PYNEGDRVI

-273 DVQKNIDH
+273 ER
-281 PIQSATD
+281 PTQSATD
-288 VQKVTDQPVDNDLTQ
+288 VQKITDQPVDNAPTQ
-303 MIEKQRAELK
+303 MIEKQKAELK
-313 RKNLYVWDD
+313 RKNLYDLND
-322 DFVPNAKVDEQVV
+322 GFVPNAKVEEQV
-335 PFLAASNYIM
+335 AN
-345 KVVDKSIYDSKDN
+345 N
-358 KVGFQQLCESLF
+358 
-370 FWYPECYYLS
+370 
-380 LKLLA
+380 
-385 VFDASSKRGPM
+385 
-396 FGELAQSLTTGVM
+396 
-409 TCSHVLKFSKEN
+409 
-421 GLEQVEKERLH
+421 
-432 DIKNM
+432 
-437 FCALVN
+437 
-443 PFDSTTDTQSDS
+443 
-455 NIQKDS
+455 QKDS

-623 GTEYIETNFV
+623 GTEYIETDFV

>member
-1 MSPNSNKQHAN
+1 MKERKDCFMSPNSNKQHAN

-32 EGIVIAFVLL
+32 EGLVIAFVLL
-42 MSLSVFGCGRRTV
+42 MSLSVLGCGRRTV

-125 PYDEGDRVI
+125 PYNEGDRVI

-273 DVQKNIDH
+273 ER
-281 PIQSATD
+281 PTQSATD
-288 VQKVTDQPVDNDLTQ
+288 VQKITDQPVDNAPTQ
-303 MIEKQRAELK
+303 MIEKQKAELK
-313 RKNLYVWDD
+313 REKLYDLND
-322 DFVPNAKVDEQVV
+322 GFVPNAKVEEQV
-335 PFLAASNYIM
+335 AIN
-345 KVVDKSIYDSKDN
+345 
-358 KVGFQQLCESLF
+358 
-370 FWYPECYYLS
+370 
-380 LKLLA
+380 
-385 VFDASSKRGPM
+385 
-396 FGELAQSLTTGVM
+396 
-409 TCSHVLKFSKEN
+409 
-421 GLEQVEKERLH
+421 
-432 DIKNM
+432 
-437 FCALVN
+437 
-443 PFDSTTDTQSDS
+443 
-455 NIQKDS
+455 QKDS

-537 TCRIGNDNKTA
+537 TCRIGNNNKTA

-623 GTEYIETNFV
+623 GTEYIETDFV

>member
-32 EGIVIAFVLL
+32 EGLVIAFVLL

-125 PYDEGDRVI
+125 PYNEGDRVI

-273 DVQKNIDH
+273 DVQK
-281 PIQSATD
+281 
-288 VQKVTDQPVDNDLTQ
+288 VTDQPVDNAPTQ
-303 MIEKQRAELK
+303 MIEKQKAELK
-313 RKNLYVWDD
+313 RENLYDLND
-322 DFVPNAKVDEQVV
+322 GFVPNAKVEEQV
-335 PFLAASNYIM
+335 AN
-345 KVVDKSIYDSKDN
+345 N
-358 KVGFQQLCESLF
+358 
-370 FWYPECYYLS
+370 
-380 LKLLA
+380 
-385 VFDASSKRGPM
+385 
-396 FGELAQSLTTGVM
+396 
-409 TCSHVLKFSKEN
+409 
-421 GLEQVEKERLH
+421 
-432 DIKNM
+432 
-437 FCALVN
+437 
-443 PFDSTTDTQSDS
+443 
-455 NIQKDS
+455 QKDS

-623 GTEYIETNFV
+623 GTEYIETDFV

>member
-1 MSPNSNKQHAN
+1 MVLSMKERKDCFMSPNSNKQHAN

-32 EGIVIAFVLL
+32 EGLVIAFVLL
-42 MSLSVFGCGRRTV
+42 MSLSVLGCGRRTV

-61 VLTAYALG
+61 VLTAYARG

-125 PYDEGDRVI
+125 PYNEGDRVI

-273 DVQKNIDH
+273 ER
-281 PIQSATD
+281 PTQSATD
-288 VQKVTDQPVDNDLTQ
+288 VQKITDQPVDNAPTQ
-303 MIEKQRAELK
+303 MIEKQKAELK
-313 RKNLYVWDD
+313 RENLYDLND
-322 DFVPNAKVDEQVV
+322 GFVPNAKVEEQV
-335 PFLAASNYIM
+335 AIN
-345 KVVDKSIYDSKDN
+345 
-358 KVGFQQLCESLF
+358 
-370 FWYPECYYLS
+370 
-380 LKLLA
+380 
-385 VFDASSKRGPM
+385 
-396 FGELAQSLTTGVM
+396 
-409 TCSHVLKFSKEN
+409 
-421 GLEQVEKERLH
+421 
-432 DIKNM
+432 
-437 FCALVN
+437 
-443 PFDSTTDTQSDS
+443 
-455 NIQKDS
+455 QKDS

-524 NPTRINPNSQEAF
+524 NPTRLNPNSQEAF

-623 GTEYIETNFV
+623 GTEYIETDFV